1 MKTHKDLDVWNF
13 SLDLV
18 EAIYDIT
25 RNFPSSEQYGL
36 TSQMRRSAISIP
48 SNIAEGAARS
58 STKEFIQF
66 LYYSLSSL
74 SELETQIIISERLKY
89 FKDVIQNKENIE
101 KLRRMLL
108 NLIRYLKNK
117 EK

>member
-1 MKTHKDLDVWNF
+1 MKTHKDLDVWSF

-25 RNFPSSEQYGL
+25 KNFPSSEQYGL